1 MYLILSNL
9 GEGRGLSP
17 PRLLPNAVQ
26 KKLAKHLALLSS
38 YRHLTWLIR
47 MFELLVVAFLGYFH
61 PSVSLQQLDDF
72 RYFVLFHIKELLFDN
87 AKVVKIIL
95 TRKFF
100 AVKVLIII
108 LFLAIPLNSSKNSS
122 QIPCTFRFLSLPL
135 PSLQYLCGALR
146 MNKGR
151 DDMFK
156 PNQLFLNVVGLF
168 FCP

>member
-1 MYLILSNL
+1 MSFLVKPRK
-9 GEGRGLSP
+9 GAGRLSP

-26 KKLAKHLALLSS
+26 KKLAKHLALLPS
-38 YRHLTWLIR
+38 YRHLTWFIR
-47 MFELLVVAFLGYFH
+47 MFELFVVAFLGYFH

-95 TRKFF
+95 TCKFS

-108 LFLAIPLNSSKNSS
+108 LFLAIPRNPSKIPRKFLARFNLNAYLCHRYN
-122 QIPCTFRFLSLPL
+122 L
-135 PSLQYLCGALR
+135 LCGAFH

>member
-1 MYLILSNL
+1 MLVVFLVKPRK
-9 GEGRGLSP
+9 GAGRLSP

-26 KKLAKHLALLSS
+26 KKLAKHLALLPS

-47 MFELLVVAFLGYFH
+47 MFELFVVAFLGYFH

-95 TRKFF
+95 TCKFS
-100 AVKVLIII
+100 AVKVLTII
-108 LFLAIPLNSSKNSS
+108 LFLAIPRNSSQFLENSS

-135 PSLQYLCGALR
+135 PSLKFSCGAFHIVWR
-146 MNKGR
+146 CR
-151 DDMFK
+151 
-156 PNQLFLNVVGLF
+156 
-168 FCP
+168 